1 MRKNCCT
8 KKKSI
13 DYDFDA
19 AWTRLQT
26 AIGASKQEAIAA
38 AINVTQPSVSW
49 AFNQRRIP
57 DKWLLHLLRTKLIN
71 PDWILY
77 GAPYCKWLSYGKV
90 VNQGSPHQEKSS
102 QVGILRRN
110 RKKIL
115 SLCLNLSAICPA
127 INS

>member
-49 AFNQRRIP
+49 GFNQRRIP

-102 QVGILRRN
+102 QVGITTQEQEKNFELV
-110 RKKIL
+110 L
-115 SLCLNLSAICPA
+115 ESFSNLPS
-127 INS
+127 N